1 MIVTML
7 TFVTDGEKV
16 LPAVF
21 VWQTFITIGIMLLI
35 HWRMRD
41 RQLHDVIGRLPALLI
56 AILLMGGWPTTPTQW
71 PGQRISMVIEPYL
84 AFYRVEFSLF
94 TVINRQALPVR
105 EGVHWQDH
113 EELQAYWLPEW
124 SHLSGS
130 EADRYTQALYHVIQ
144 RERAKNP

>member
-1 MIVTML
+1 
-7 TFVTDGEKV
+7 
-16 LPAVF
+16 
-21 VWQTFITIGIMLLI
+21 
-35 HWRMRD
+35 
-41 RQLHDVIGRLPALLI
+41 
-56 AILLMGGWPTTPTQW
+56 
-71 PGQRISMVIEPYL
+71 MVIEPYL

-105 EGVHWQDH
+105 EGVHTRMEVPSLFTMAKDRNTRLWSRVEDDKEYADLVKSVWMQNYDLSGEPDEMLLGIHWQDH